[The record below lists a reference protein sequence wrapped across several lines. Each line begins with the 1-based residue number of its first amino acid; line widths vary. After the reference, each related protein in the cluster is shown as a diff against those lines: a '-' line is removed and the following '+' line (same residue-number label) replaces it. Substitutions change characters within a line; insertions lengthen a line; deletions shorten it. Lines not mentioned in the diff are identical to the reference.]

1 MSDHAVRVDR
11 SDPQAMLTLEA
22 LQICVSDLRSA
33 ADSRQVQNMLR
44 TGFLFLLFGRHRWN
58 AVAEV
63 DGHVLE
69 GHGRKV
75 SEPDATSQ
83 HLLAQY
89 GAS

>member
-1 MSDHAVRVDR
+1 
-11 SDPQAMLTLEA
+11 
-22 LQICVSDLRSA
+22 
-33 ADSRQVQNMLR
+33 MLR
-44 TGFLFLLFGRHRWN
+44 TGLLFLLFGRHRWN

-63 DGHVLE
+63 DGYVLE